1 MRLHVTVHYT
11 FRVAKIKR
19 LQNLED
25 VEANIKVTKGFV
37 QSAEVDIT
45 SVYELHNQSGC
56 LCHWVTDHVK
66 EINYVNSVLEGLQNF
81 DLSSDLSLFYCKE

>member
-1 MRLHVTVHYT
+1 MVNHYVVRLHVPVHYT

-25 VEANIKVTKGFV
+25 VVANIKVTKGFV

-45 SVYELHNQSGC
+45 SVHELHNQSGC
-56 LCHWVTDHVK
+56 LCHRVTDHVK
-66 EINYVNSVLEGLQNF
+66 
-81 DLSSDLSLFYCKE
+81 